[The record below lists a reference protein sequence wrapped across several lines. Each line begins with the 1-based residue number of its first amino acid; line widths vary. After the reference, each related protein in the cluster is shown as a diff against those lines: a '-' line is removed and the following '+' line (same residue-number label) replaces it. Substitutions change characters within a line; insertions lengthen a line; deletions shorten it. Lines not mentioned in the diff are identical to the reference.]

1 MQQVI
6 GKVLILSLLVSCGS
20 GGGSDSIS
28 NATLHN
34 TQALTGNSQST
45 PTTRYD
51 KTFPTSSWDT
61 ASPENVGLK
70 QNNVNALINTMTLAE
85 GFILIKDGYILHE
98 QYKNNK
104 FDTHI
109 IASISKSIY
118 TTSFLPLMDEAKI
131 SFNSYVR
138 DHIDWFVDI
147 EQGSEYVRTFGDLMS
162 MQSGLIPLRRLTDGE
177 WWNEDPFTL
186 IQETKT
192 IDRDYG
198 HWYYNNGNIVLQTIA
213 LQNECNCDVRDNL
226 ANINNELGIR
236 SADLTTTEQGNPT
249 VYGGIRMDLPDLAR
263 WGLLWAN
270 ECVWDDH
277 MIASCMPLFESTH
290 EANACYTP
298 NPNYDFNLCEGMSW
312 DYGYSFY
319 LKDGW
324 IFASGLGDKYVLF
337 HPTHDI
343 VAVVFGV
350 AFDTFYTQLDNLLY

>member
-1 MQQVI
+1 MRII
-6 GKVLILSLLVSCGS
+6 GKVLILSLLVSCGG
-20 GGGSDSIS
+20 GGGSTPS
-28 NATLHN
+28 AP
-34 TQALTGNSQST
+34 ALTGNSTST
-45 PTTRYD
+45 PPARFD

-61 ASPENVGLK
+61 ASPENVGLS
-70 QNNVNALINTMTLAE
+70 QNRVDSLINTMTLAE
-85 GFILIKDGYILHE
+85 GFILIKDGYIVHE

-131 SFNSYVR
+131 SFDSHIKDYV
-138 DHIDWFVDI
+138 DWFVDI
-147 EQGSEYVRTFGDLMS
+147 EQGSEHVRTFGDLMS
-162 MQSGLIPLRRLTDGE
+162 MQSGLVPLRRLTDGE

-186 IQETKT
+186 IKKTTT

-226 ANINNELGIR
+226 VDINNVLGIR

-249 VYGGIRMDLPDLAR
+249 VYGGIIMDMPDLAR
-263 WGLLWAN
+263 WGYLWASECSWN
-270 ECVWDDH
+270 EQ
-277 MIASCMPLFESTH
+277 MIASCMPLFEQTH
-290 EANACYTP
+290 TP
-298 NPNYDFNLCEGMSW
+298 NDCYAPHAEYDYTLCEGMPW
-312 DYGYSFY
+312 GYAYSFY

-324 IFASGLGDKYVLF
+324 IFASGQGDKYVLF
-337 HPTHDI
+337 HPTYDI

-350 AFDTFYTQLDNLLY
+350 AFDTFYDQLNNLLY